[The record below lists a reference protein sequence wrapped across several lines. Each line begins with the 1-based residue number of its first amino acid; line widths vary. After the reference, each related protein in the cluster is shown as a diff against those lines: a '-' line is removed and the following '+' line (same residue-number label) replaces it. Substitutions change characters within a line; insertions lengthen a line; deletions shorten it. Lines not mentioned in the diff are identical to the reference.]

1 SGLDKIAW
9 PNHTVLTVS
18 IEILTLPGRS
28 TNREDY
34 QRVAR
39 PVAAMAKDFPSGFAI
54 ERHSHPRAQLI
65 YAAQGVMRVTTPSG
79 AWLVP
84 PYRAVWVPAGIEHEV
99 RMSGAVEMRTLYIEP
114 NAAPKA
120 LEECTVLEVT
130 PLMRALILRAVEEP
144 IEYDE
149 HGSAGLVI
157 ALILAE

>member
-1 SGLDKIAW
+1 MPNTAVGKISTIRWSSACAILMKRTTRSVLAIPALRNSGLDKIAW
-9 PNHTVLTVS
+9 PNHTLLTVS

-79 AWLVP
+79 AW
-84 PYRAVWVPAGIEHEV
+84 I
-99 RMSGAVEMRTLYIEP
+99 
-114 NAAPKA
+114 
-120 LEECTVLEVT
+120 
-130 PLMRALILRAVEEP
+130 
-144 IEYDE
+144 
-149 HGSAGLVI
+149 
-157 ALILAE
+157 